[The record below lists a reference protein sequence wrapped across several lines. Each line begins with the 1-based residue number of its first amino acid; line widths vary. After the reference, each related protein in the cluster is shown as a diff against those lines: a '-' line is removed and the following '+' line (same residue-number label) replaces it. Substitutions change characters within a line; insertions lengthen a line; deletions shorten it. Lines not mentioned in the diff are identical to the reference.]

1 MLNNM
6 MKNVKD
12 YVVLLILTYLL
23 YFQYKV
29 HDGLLKS
36 TLDILLIILLSL
48 MIVDKSLDIYRKI
61 RERRS

>member
-12 YVVLLILTYLL
+12 YVVLLILAYLL

-36 TLDILLIILLSL
+36 ALDILLIILMSL